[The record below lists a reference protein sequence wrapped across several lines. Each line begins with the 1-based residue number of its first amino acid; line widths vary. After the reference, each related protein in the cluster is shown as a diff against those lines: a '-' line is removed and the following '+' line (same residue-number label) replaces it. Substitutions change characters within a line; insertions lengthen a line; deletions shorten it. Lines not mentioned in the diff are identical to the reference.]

1 MTEKT
6 KILRSASVITFFTLT
21 SRVFGYI
28 RDQRITLLLGTSLSA
43 DSFILAYRIPNLLR
57 RLVGEGSMTAAFIP
71 VFTSYLAR
79 EEREAVWRFANRVF
93 WTLALVVAI
102 VTVLGM
108 VFSAQIVH
116 FFTLFGGRS
125 GEWSLAVYLNRI
137 IFPFLFFISLAALA
151 MAILNSFHVF
161 GLPAA
166 SPIVANLVIIAL
178 SFGVFYRPLMKLA
191 PAAYRTPAV
200 VLAAAVVIGGALQ
213 FLIQVPELVRRGMNF
228 HFGLSFSDPGIRKV
242 ATLSVPGFFG
252 IGVYQVNFFVGTIF
266 ATSSRM
272 PRGSITSLY
281 VAERITELVLGAFA
295 ISVATAIL
303 PMMSMQAAS
312 GDYETLKKTMVFSM
326 RIVFFVAV
334 PAALALMLLR
344 QPIVQVLF
352 QHGQFSQDS
361 TALTS
366 RALLFYAIG
375 LPAFAG
381 VKLIVPAFYSLHDM
395 MSPVRVAAYAML
407 LNLAL
412 NLIFLELFF
421 QTLYNGSPALATS
434 LSAYFNFGLLFI
446 LLRQRL
452 GRLGT
457 RGLLNSFSKIVACAA
472 VMEIVCY
479 AILRISKFS
488 TYEHFLPRL
497 ALLAL
502 LVAAGLLSYLG
513 TARLLRC
520 EELDEVSQL
529 LRQRGKLE
537 PAAPMMVE

>member
-6 KILRSASVITFFTLT
+6 KILRSASVITLFTLT

-79 EEREAVWRFANRVF
+79 EEREAVWEFANRVF
-93 WTLALVVAI
+93 WTLTLVVGA

-125 GEWSLAVYLNRI
+125 GEWALAVYLNRI

-166 SPIVANLVIIAL
+166 SPILGNLVIIAL
-178 SFGVFYRPLMKLA
+178 SFGVIYRPLMRLA
-191 PAAYRTPAV
+191 PEAYRTPAV

-213 FLIQVPELVRRGMNF
+213 FLVQVPELVRRGMDF

-242 ATLSVPGFFG
+242 ARLSIPGFFG

-303 PMMSMQAAS
+303 PMMSIQAAS
-312 GDYETLKKTMVFSM
+312 GDFEKLKKTMVFSM
-326 RIVFFVAV
+326 RTVFFVAV

-352 QHGQFSQDS
+352 QHGRFTGES

-412 NLIFLELFF
+412 NLIFLEIFF

-434 LSAYFNFGLLFI
+434 LSAYFNFALLFI

-457 RGLLNSFSKIVACAA
+457 RGLLNSFGKILACAA
-472 VMEIVCY
+472 IMGFVCY
-479 AILRISKFS
+479 AILRISNFS

-497 ALLAL
+497 VLLAIL
-502 LVAAGLLSYLG
+502 ISAGLLSYLG

>member
-93 WTLALVVAI
+93 WTLALVVAL

-178 SFGVFYRPLMKLA
+178 SFGVFYRPLMSLA

-200 VLAAAVVIGGALQ
+200 ALAAAVVIGGALQ

-242 ATLSVPGFFG
+242 ARLSVPGFFG

-312 GDYETLKKTMVFSM
+312 GEFETLKKTMVFSM
-326 RIVFFVAV
+326 RTVFFVAV

-352 QHGQFSQDS
+352 QHGRFTEES

-412 NLIFLELFF
+412 NLIFLEVFF

-434 LSAYFNFGLLFI
+434 LAAYFNFGLLFI
-446 LLRQRL
+446 LLRKRL

-457 RGLLNSFSKIVACAA
+457 RGLLNSFSKIVTCAA

-488 TYEHFLPRL
+488 AYEHFLPRL
-497 ALLAL
+497 VLLAIL
-502 LVAAGLLSYLG
+502 IMAGLLSYLG

>member
-1 MTEKT
+1 MTDKT
-6 KILRSASVITFFTLT
+6 KILRSAWVITLFTLT

-43 DSFILAYRIPNLLR
+43 DSFVLAYRIPNLLR

-79 EEREAVWRFANRVF
+79 EEREAVWKFANRVF
-93 WTLALVVAI
+93 WTLALVVGA

-108 VFSAQIVH
+108 AYSSQIVH
-116 FFTLFGGRS
+116 FFTLFGGPS

-137 IFPFLFFISLAALA
+137 IFPFLFFISLSALA

-166 SPIVANLVIIAL
+166 SPILANLVIIAM
-178 SFGVFYRPLMKLA
+178 SFGVIYRPLMQFA
-191 PAAYRTPAV
+191 PEQYRTPAV

-213 FLIQVPELVRRGMNF
+213 FLIQVPELVRRGMDF
-228 HFGLSFSDPGIRKV
+228 HFNISFSDPGIRKV
-242 ATLSVPGFFG
+242 ARLTVPGFFG
-252 IGVYQVNFFVGTIF
+252 IGVYQVNFFIGTIF

-312 GDYETLKKTMVFSM
+312 GDFETLKKTMVFSM
-326 RIVFFVAV
+326 RTVFFVAV
-334 PAALALMLLR
+334 PAALALVLLR

-352 QHGQFSQDS
+352 QHGQFSNDS

-366 RALLFYAIG
+366 RALLYYAIG

-412 NLIFLELFF
+412 NLIFIEMFF

-446 LLRQRL
+446 ILSQRL

-457 RGLLNSFSKIVACAA
+457 RGLANSFVKIVACAVA
-472 VMEIVCY
+472 MEFVCY
-479 AILRISKFS
+479 AILRVSNFS
-488 TYEHFLPRL
+488 SYQHFLPRL
-497 ALLAL
+497 AVLAV

-513 TARLLRC
+513 MARLLRC
-520 EELDEVSQL
+520 
-529 LRQRGKLE
+529 
-537 PAAPMMVE
+537 